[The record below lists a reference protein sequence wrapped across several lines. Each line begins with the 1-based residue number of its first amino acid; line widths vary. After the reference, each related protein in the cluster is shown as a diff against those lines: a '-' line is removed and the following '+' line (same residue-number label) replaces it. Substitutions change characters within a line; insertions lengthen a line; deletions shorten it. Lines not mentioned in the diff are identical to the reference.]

1 MDESW
6 RPILRLFRI
15 EPPSKETI
23 VAFGIAIG
31 FIILISI
38 ILQIVLY
45 LRRRKKYILEQWDWY
60 YRMSEAKDLSVKEM
74 KILREMIKKSEVK
87 NPVNVFKSIKLFDRC
102 VDFEFKRLNLTEDEK
117 EEYIDEISE
126 LRRKLHFDRFP
137 PGEILNSTRGI
148 NLKQRIRMEFSID
161 GEKHY
166 ISSTVLNV
174 KEDSIYILMPRSE
187 KFKDLFKVGQPLEIY
202 FWRFG
207 DAGYRF
213 STVINNIVTE
223 PHRILQVDH
232 SEDIER
238 TQRRHYYRIYISLP
252 FYFRPLTEEQRAT
265 IKKNRNIS
273 FPKELKPY
281 SRKITSISG
290 GGISFI
296 SNVTFPKGEILWL
309 EIILPESQIISN
321 IYGRVIRSEEISEN
335 SFKLFL
341 EFLLITEK
349 EREIIVKFV
358 VTKQR
363 EKIEV

>member
-15 EPPSKETI
+15 ESPSKETVI
-23 VAFGIAIG
+23 GFVAVIG
-31 FIILISI
+31 FIILISVI
-38 ILQIVLY
+38 VQIVLY
-45 LRRRKKYILEQWDWY
+45 LKRRKKYILEQWDWY
-60 YRMSEAKDLSVKEM
+60 YRMSEVKDLSVREM
-74 KILREMIKKSEVK
+74 KILREMIKKSKVK
-87 NPVNVFKSIKLFDRC
+87 NPVNVFKSIKLFDKC
-102 VDFEFKRLNLTEDEK
+102 VDFEFKRLNLPEAQK

-148 NLKQRIRMEFSID
+148 NPKQRIRMEFSID

-174 KEDSIYILMPRSE
+174 KEDSIYILMPSSE
-187 KFKDLFKVGQPLEIY
+187 KYKDLFKVGQPLEIY
-202 FWRFG
+202 FWRIG

-213 STVINNIVTE
+213 STVINNVVTE
-223 PHRILQVDH
+223 PSRILQVNH

-265 IKKNRNIS
+265 IKKDRNIS

-281 SRKITSISG
+281 SGMITSISG

-296 SNVTFPKGEILWL
+296 SDVPFAKREILWL
-309 EIILPESQIISN
+309 EITLPESQIISN
-321 IYGRVIRSEEISEN
+321 IYGRVIRSKKISEN
-335 SFKLFL
+335 SFKLSL
-341 EFLLITEK
+341 EFLSITEK
-349 EREIIVKFV
+349 QREIIVRFV

-363 EKIEV
+363 EKIKV

>member
-1 MDESW
+1 MDDSW

-15 EPPSKETI
+15 EPPSKETAI
-23 VAFGIAIG
+23 AFGVVIG
-31 FIILISI
+31 LIVFISI
-38 ILQIVLY
+38 VVQIVLY
-45 LRRRKKYILEQWDWY
+45 LIRRRKYILEQWDWY
-60 YRMSEAKDLSVKEM
+60 YRMSEAKDLSVREM
-74 KILREMIKKSEVK
+74 KILREMIKKSKVK
-87 NPVNVFKSIKLFDRC
+87 NPVNVFKSIKLFDKC

-148 NLKQRIRMEFSID
+148 NLMQRIRMEFSID
-161 GEKHY
+161 DKKHY

-174 KEDSIYILMPRSE
+174 KEDSIYILLPKSE
-187 KFKDLFKVGQPLEIY
+187 KYKDLFKVGQPLEIY

-238 TQRRHYYRIYISLP
+238 TQRRHYYRMYISLP

-265 IKKNRNIS
+265 VKKDKNIT

-281 SRKITSISG
+281 SGMITSISG
-290 GGISFI
+290 GGISFV
-296 SNVTFPKGEILWL
+296 SDVLFAKGEILWL
-309 EIILPESQIISN
+309 EIILSESQIISN
-321 IYGRVIRSEEISEN
+321 IYGRVIRSKKITESR
-335 SFKLFL
+335 FKLFL

-349 EREIIVKFV
+349 EREIIVRFV

>member
-15 EPPSKETI
+15 VPISKETA
-23 VAFGIAIG
+23 VTFAVVIG
-31 FIILISI
+31 FIVFISI
-38 ILQIVLY
+38 VVQIGLY
-45 LRRRKKYILEQWDWY
+45 LIRRKKYILEQWDWY

-74 KILREMIKKSEVK
+74 KILREMIKKSKVK

-126 LRRKLHFDRFP
+126 LRRKLHFDRYP

-148 NLKQRIRMEFSID
+148 TLNQRIRMEFSID
-161 GEKHY
+161 DKKYY

-174 KEDSIYILMPRSE
+174 KEDSIYVLLPRSE
-187 KFKDLFKVGQPLEIY
+187 KYKNLFKVGQPLEIY

-207 DAGYRF
+207 DGGYRF
-213 STVINNIVTE
+213 STVVKNIITE
-223 PHRILQVDH
+223 PQGILQVGH

-238 TQRRHYYRIYISLP
+238 TQRRHYYRIYVSLP
-252 FYFRPLTEEQRAT
+252 LYFRPLTEEQRAT
-265 IKKNRNIS
+265 IRKNRNIS

-281 SRKITSISG
+281 SGMITSISG

-296 SNVTFPKGEILWL
+296 SELPFPKRKILWL
-309 EIILPESQIISN
+309 EIILSESQIISN
-321 IYGRVIRSEEISEN
+321 IYGRVIRSKKISEN
-335 SFKLFL
+335 NFKLFL

-349 EREIIVKFV
+349 EREIIVRFV

-363 EKIEV
+363 EKIKI